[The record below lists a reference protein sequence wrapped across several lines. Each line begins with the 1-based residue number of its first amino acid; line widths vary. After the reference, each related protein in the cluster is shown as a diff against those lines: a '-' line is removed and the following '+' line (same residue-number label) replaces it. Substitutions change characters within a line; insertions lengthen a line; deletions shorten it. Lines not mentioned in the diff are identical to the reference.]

1 MGDPRDAEQFDRLKD
16 LAEDPHGMY
25 DCTHCFKCIEACPK
39 GVAPMS
45 QIMRLRRR
53 AGDDHGID
61 DANNGHRHEMAFV
74 KNIRRN
80 GLLHEADLLPD
91 SYGGKFHPRAVPELL
106 DSLPVIT
113 RALLRRKVTP
123 KGALVHSH
131 KAPKDVKAIFEAV
144 EGREDRVELNL
155 YLTGYDE
162 DLVDAPGAPTDAPL
176 TGAGDGA
183 QNAPESRRAGHEPR
197 GVPHPMKVAYWPGC
211 VSRGFTPELH
221 GSMAKI
227 APLLD
232 LELVELDRASCCG
245 AGVIAEHNQELA
257 DTLNARTFALAQ
269 DVPGRRA
276 DDEHLL
282 DLPGRP
288 DRVPGAPGRERG
300 LPRADQRDAAGGV
313 GAVLREGPDEQE
325 LPLAAGGGARPRRPD
340 RAGQASARPT
350 SASARST
357 AATSCAPPTG
367 WGSTTSCRATRTSAS
382 SSRPWAAPSSSTRA
396 PTSAAAS
403 RSSR

>member
-1 MGDPRDAEQFDRLKD
+1 
-16 LAEDPHGMY
+16 
-25 DCTHCFKCIEACPK
+25 
-39 GVAPMS
+39 MS

-183 QNAPESRRAGHEPR
+183 QNAPDPGEPGMTPQES
-197 GVPHPMKVAYWPGC
+197 
-211 VSRGFTPELH
+211 
-221 GSMAKI
+221 
-227 APLLD
+227 
-232 LELVELDRASCCG
+232 
-245 AGVIAEHNQELA
+245 
-257 DTLNARTFALAQ
+257 
-269 DVPGRRA
+269 
-276 DDEHLL
+276 
-282 DLPGRP
+282 
-288 DRVPGAPGRERG
+288 
-300 LPRADQRDAAGGV
+300 
-313 GAVLREGPDEQE
+313 
-325 LPLAAGGGARPRRPD
+325 
-340 RAGQASARPT
+340 PT
-350 SASARST
+350 R
-357 AATSCAPPTG
+357 
-367 WGSTTSCRATRTSAS
+367 
-382 SSRPWAAPSSSTRA
+382 
-396 PTSAAAS
+396 
-403 RSSR
+403 